1 MTPQSDPAASPPRAM
16 EAVSFLPNS
25 LRRQA
30 VAPRAKN
37 STKQTIGDRN
47 PRMTNDLQGAAAID
61 PTGARAKRRH
71 RGWTPERRARQAA
84 LIRFWAPW
92 RRSTGPKT
100 EAGKARCAANAVKH
114 GFRSQPRIRQLQRV
128 RHALRLAARNIELLR
143 LLIRIRDSRLPRR
156 SCYAAKAGPRIKYK
170 FPPPGARASLLACD
184 LLARFEQLS
193 SPVTGRS
200 ARRTGEGNVT
210 GPW

>member
-1 MTPQSDPAASPPRAM
+1 
-16 EAVSFLPNS
+16 
-25 LRRQA
+25 
-30 VAPRAKN
+30 
-37 STKQTIGDRN
+37 
-47 PRMTNDLQGAAAID
+47 MTNDLQGAAAID

-143 LLIRIRDSRLPRR
+143 LLIRIRDSR
-156 SCYAAKAGPRIKYK
+156 ARIKYK

-200 ARRTGEGNVT
+200 ARRTGGGNVT